1 MPRKSGYCCNF
12 AEIVQE
18 KMTEEQILIKLS
30 GICARGEHCR
40 EEMRQKMV
48 RWGIDEATQ
57 KRVLTTLVD
66 EKFIDEERY
75 ARFFINDK
83 VKFNHWGRRKVE
95 QALWAKRIP
104 REVYEPLL
112 DEVSAASYEEV
123 LLPLLRT
130 KQRSVK
136 GSSDYEIRMK
146 LIRFALQRGFSYEQ
160 AEHCLDLIH
169 NS

>member
-1 MPRKSGYCCNF
+1 
-12 AEIVQE
+12 
-18 KMTEEQILIKLS
+18 MTEEQILIKLS

-40 EEMRQKMV
+40 EEMRRKME
-48 RWGIDEATQ
+48 RWDVDEAMQ
-57 KRVLTTLVD
+57 ERVLERLVD

-83 VKFNHWGRRKVE
+83 VRFNHWGRRKVE

-104 REVYEPLL
+104 RDVYEPILN
-112 DEVSAASYEEV
+112 EVSADSYEEV

-130 KQRSVK
+130 KRRSVK

-146 LIRFALQRGFSYEQ
+146 LIRFAMQRGFSYEQ
-160 AEHCLDLIH
+160 AEHGLRKIDEL
-169 NS
+169 